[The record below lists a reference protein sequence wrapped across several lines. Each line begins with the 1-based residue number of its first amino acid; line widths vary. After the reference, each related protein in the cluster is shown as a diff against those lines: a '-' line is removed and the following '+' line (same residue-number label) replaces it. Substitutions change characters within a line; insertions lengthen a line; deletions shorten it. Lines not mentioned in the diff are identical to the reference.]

1 VVLPNVLN
9 VCILFILFFMPDLQ
23 ALIFDMDGVIVDNT
37 PIQARAFQLL
47 FRDLDLKADANDLL
61 RRFNG
66 MPATEILEQLFDE
79 PKPTEELQKY
89 ADQRE
94 FLYRTL
100 YWEER
105 QPLAGL
111 VGFLEAARAT
121 GLKIGLGS
129 GSANDTLSYILDH
142 LDLRRFFDVVVGA
155 DDVDAGKPHP
165 ETYATVAEKLGV
177 ASANCLV
184 FEDAV
189 LGEHAAYKAG
199 MHCVAVL
206 TNLVAN
212 DFQAPLLAIKNFAEV
227 TPERLRGLFRQVGD
241 APKADDTVAKNQDLP
256 PVAEDKR

>member
-1 VVLPNVLN
+1 
-9 VCILFILFFMPDLQ
+9 MPDLQ

-47 FRDLDLKADANDLL
+47 FRDLNLTADANDLL

-79 PKPTEELQKY
+79 PQPPEELKKY

-100 YWEER
+100 YWDER

-111 VGFLEAARAT
+111 VEFLEAARAA
-121 GLKIGLGS
+121 GLKIGLGT
-129 GSANDTLSYILDH
+129 GSATDTLSYILDH

-155 DDVDAGKPHP
+155 DEVDAGKPHP
-165 ETYATVAEKLGV
+165 ETYATVADKLGV
-177 ASANCLV
+177 APENCLV
-184 FEDAV
+184 FEDAI

-206 TNLVAN
+206 TNITAT
-212 DFQAPLLAIKNFAEV
+212 DFQAPLLAINDFTEV
-227 TPERLRGLFRQVGD
+227 TPEHLRELFRQVGK
-241 APKADDTVAKNQDLP
+241 APKGDDEVTQNQDLP
-256 PVAEDKR
+256 PVAEDKQ

>member
-1 VVLPNVLN
+1 
-9 VCILFILFFMPDLQ
+9 
-23 ALIFDMDGVIVDNT
+23 MDGVIVDNT

-47 FRDLDLKADANDLL
+47 FRDLDLKADANELL

-66 MPATEILEQLFDE
+66 MPATEILEQVFD
-79 PKPTEELQKY
+79 KPQSKEDLKKY

-100 YWEER
+100 YWDER
-105 QPLAGL
+105 QPAPGL
-111 VGFLEAARAT
+111 VEFLEAARAA

-155 DDVDAGKPHP
+155 DEVDAGKPHP
-165 ETYATVAEKLGV
+165 ETYAAVAEKLGV
-177 ASANCLV
+177 ASTNCLV
-184 FEDAV
+184 FEDAM

-206 TNLVAN
+206 TNLAKA
-212 DFQAPLLAIKNFAEV
+212 DFQAPLLAIKDFTELI
-227 TPERLRGLFRQVGD
+227 PEHLRELFSQLGE
-241 APKADDTVAKNQDLP
+241 APKADDEVAKDQNLQ
-256 PVAEDKR
+256 PVEENKK

>member
-1 VVLPNVLN
+1 
-9 VCILFILFFMPDLQ
+9 MPTLQ

-47 FRDLDLKADANDLL
+47 FRDLNLKADANDLL

-79 PKPTEELQKY
+79 PQSKEDLKKY

-94 FLYRTL
+94 FLYHTL
-100 YWEER
+100 YWDER

-111 VGFLEAARAT
+111 VEFLAATRAA

-184 FEDAV
+184 FEDAI

-206 TNLVAN
+206 TNLAKA
-212 DFQAPLLAIKNFAEV
+212 DFQAPLLAIEDFTEI
-227 TPERLRGLFRQVGD
+227 TPERLRELFSQLGE
-241 APKADDTVAKNQDLP
+241 APKADDEVAKDQDLQ
-256 PVAEDKR
+256 PVEENKN

>member
-1 VVLPNVLN
+1 
-9 VCILFILFFMPDLQ
+9 MADLQ

-37 PIQARAFQLL
+37 PVQARAFQLL
-47 FRDLDLKADANDLL
+47 FRDLGLKADAQDLL

-79 PKPTEELQKY
+79 PKSKEDLKKY

-105 QPLAGL
+105 QPAPGL
-111 VGFLEAARAT
+111 VEFLEAARAA

-129 GSANDTLSYILDH
+129 GSVNDTLSYILDH
-142 LDLRRFFDVVVGA
+142 LNLRRFFDVVVGA

-165 ETYATVAEKLGV
+165 ETYAAVAEKLGL
-177 ASANCLV
+177 AAKNCLV
-184 FEDAV
+184 LEDAI
-189 LGEHAAYKAG
+189 LGEHAAHKAG

-206 TNLVAN
+206 TTLVEA
-212 DFQAPLLAIKNFAEV
+212 DFQTPVLAIKDFTEV
-227 TPERLRGLFRQVGD
+227 TPEHLRELFSQLGE
-241 APKADDTVAKNQDLP
+241 APKADDAVTKDQDLQ
-256 PVAEDKR
+256 PVEEDKK

>member
-1 VVLPNVLN
+1 
-9 VCILFILFFMPDLQ
+9 MPALQ
-23 ALIFDMDGVIVDNT
+23 ALIFDMDGVIIDNT

-79 PKPTEELQKY
+79 PQSKEDLKKY

-100 YWEER
+100 YWDER

-111 VGFLEAARAT
+111 VEFLAAARAA

-184 FEDAV
+184 FEDSI

-199 MHCVAVL
+199 MHCIAVL
-206 TNLVAN
+206 TNLAKA
-212 DFQAPLLAIKNFAEV
+212 DFQAPLLAIKDFTEL
-227 TPERLRGLFRQVGD
+227 TPERLRELFSQLGE
-241 APKADDTVAKNQDLP
+241 APKADDEVAKDQDLQ
-256 PVAEDKR
+256 PVEENKN

>member
-1 VVLPNVLN
+1 
-9 VCILFILFFMPDLQ
+9 MADLQ

-61 RRFNG
+61 RRLNG
-66 MPATEILEQLFDE
+66 MPATDILEQVFD
-79 PKPTEELQKY
+79 KPVPEKDLKKY

-100 YWEER
+100 YWDER
-105 QPLAGL
+105 RAASGL
-111 VGFLEAARAT
+111 VGFLEAARTA
-121 GLKIGLGS
+121 GLRIGLGS

-155 DDVDAGKPHP
+155 DDVDSGKPHP

-177 ASANCLV
+177 APESCLV
-184 FEDAV
+184 FEDAI

-199 MHCVAVL
+199 MHCVAVT
-206 TNLVAN
+206 TNLGAT
-212 DFQAPLLAIKNFAEV
+212 DFQAPLLAIKDFSGL
-227 TPERLRGLFRQVGD
+227 TPEHLRELFNQVGE
-241 APKADDTVAKNQDLP
+241 APKADDDVTKSQDLQ
-256 PVAEDKR
+256 PVKEANNQ

>member
-1 VVLPNVLN
+1 
-9 VCILFILFFMPDLQ
+9 MADLQ

-47 FRDLDLKADANDLL
+47 FRDLDLQADASDLL

-66 MPATEILEQLFDE
+66 MPATEILEQVFDE
-79 PKPTEELQKY
+79 PQSQKDLKKY

-100 YWEER
+100 YWDER
-105 QPLAGL
+105 RPLAGL
-111 VGFLEAARAT
+111 VDFLTAARAA

-177 ASANCLV
+177 ASKSCLV
-184 FEDAV
+184 FEDAI

-206 TNLVAN
+206 TNLAAT
-212 DFQAPLLAIKNFAEV
+212 DFQAPLLAIKDFTDV
-227 TPERLRGLFRQVGD
+227 TPEQLRGLFGQVGA
-241 APKADDTVAKNQDLP
+241 APKANDEVAKDQDLQ
-256 PVAEDKR
+256 PVEEEKK

>member
-1 VVLPNVLN
+1 
-9 VCILFILFFMPDLQ
+9 MPDLQ
-23 ALIFDMDGVIVDNT
+23 ALIFDLDGVIVDNT

-47 FRDLDLKADANDLL
+47 FRDLDLKADATDLL

-66 MPATEILEQLFDE
+66 MPATDILEQVFDE
-79 PKPTEELQKY
+79 PKPKEDLKKY

-100 YWEER
+100 YWDER
-105 QPLAGL
+105 RAAPGL
-111 VGFLEAARAT
+111 VEFLEAARAA
-121 GLKIGLGS
+121 GLKVGLGS
-129 GSANDTLSYILDH
+129 GSASDTLSYILDH

-177 ASANCLV
+177 AAGNCLV
-184 FEDAV
+184 FEDAI

-206 TNLVAN
+206 TTLAAA
-212 DFQAPLLAIKNFAEV
+212 DFQAPLLAIKDFTEI
-227 TPERLRGLFRQVGD
+227 TPEHLRELFGSVGE
-241 APKADDTVAKNQDLP
+241 APKADDAVAKNQDLQ
-256 PVAEDKR
+256 PVGEAKD

>member
-1 VVLPNVLN
+1 
-9 VCILFILFFMPDLQ
+9 MSDLQ

-37 PIQARAFQLL
+37 PIQAHAFQLL

-79 PKPTEELQKY
+79 PQSKEDLKKY

-100 YWEER
+100 YWDER

-111 VGFLEAARAT
+111 VEFLAAARAA
-121 GLKIGLGS
+121 GLKVGLGS

-184 FEDAV
+184 FEDAT

-206 TNLVAN
+206 TNLAKA
-212 DFQAPLLAIKNFAEV
+212 DFQAPLLAIKDFTEIA
-227 TPERLRGLFRQVGD
+227 PERLRELFSQLGE
-241 APKADDTVAKNQDLP
+241 APKADDEVAKDQNLQ
-256 PVAEDKR
+256 PVEEDKN